1 MKGLKIIWVYCIFA
15 LILATI
21 SVTAAPSAT
30 SVKVLPESPNAGQEL
45 ICNYTY
51 MHPSNYTEQNSSYE
65 WWKNGVNQNI
75 NNQILAK
82 SNLTPG
88 DNWYC
93 KVTPNDG
100 VSLGT
105 KQQSSNT
112 VTILNATLNPVFYV
126 NGVAVWNESGY
137 FGSRTNVLGLNQEFA
152 SGLGSCV
159 PDEEGYCN
167 ITLTFY
173 SGNNGILNLTDM
185 MVYYLNYTI
194 DIEPKNDSESC
205 SSGSECLSNYCD
217 GDGAGLAD
225 DNWCFTPYS
234 TYFDGQE
241 TNYCEYS
248 TGSGTADC
256 DERQVGDNI
265 TGCTTS
271 GQNYFGD
278 KCSSSCWSQDSNICR
293 SSAYASGCTADS
305 RCNGIVAGTGDC
317 DAYCNYYSDQLPNC
331 NDPNLNNLTILSI
344 THNLNYNTS
353 NVTINLTL
361 DDSKFYLNKID
372 SNFSTLRIVENG
384 TGIGL
389 YHFIEKSDSSNKVKL
404 WFYIPGNWLSKET
417 KSFLLCGSTDTAT
430 YKNPSNTTETFW
442 FYEDL
447 ENRATGSTFLPCYSY
462 AFGGSSSIVDDSNCY
477 SGKCLRVKDDAFC
490 RNSTLFN
497 DAKRYKGP
505 MSPLKPSIMTFR
517 NKLGTPNSGH
527 INSHIFNPI
536 NATNDS
542 ALSLV
547 YSHDASNLVQ
557 WSNINVENADLT
569 QVWQNWTLL
578 HVANINGG
586 ANNVELFRNGVSKG
600 AYSRE
605 NSTILGINQQ
615 SGWGG
620 DGIDS
625 WWDDYRFWYAL
636 YNATYV
642 YNSLP
647 DQTKF
652 LFKDNTGSNIAR
664 FGDAGNIILKGKLEQ
679 SSSHARLSTFAFV
692 IRNNGNDVLIVEN
705 NGSMYI
711 DGTLAEN
718 QGSLSSSTT
727 NNDFRIKDSSGNLVA
742 YVNEFGYLFLK
753 GTLTQNGNP

>member
-241 TNYCEYS
+241 NTYCEFS
-248 TGSGTADC
+248 TGTGISDC
-256 DERQVGDNI
+256 DER
-265 TGCTTS
+265 TS
-271 GQNYFGD
+271 GTELD
-278 KCSSSCWSQDSNICR
+278 KCIGTSYYEEECSSSCGYQDITSVFECTDTGCSCSESLCDGQTTGSSITTCSSGQTYFADKCTSAAAGEDRTDNICR
-293 SSAYASGCTADS
+293 SSSFAAGCTADAE
-305 RCNGIVAGTGDC
+305 CNGVEAGTNDC
-317 DAYCNYYSDQLPNC
+317 TSSCVYNPDNPPSVTLVSPSD
-331 NDPNLNNLTILSI
+331 NNV
-344 THNLNYNTS
+344 NTS
-353 NVTINLTL
+353 SSIIFSCSATDDINLANMTLYHNVSGTWQSVETKALSGTSDSETFTVSSIPDETSFIWNCLAYDTASQSDWGNANYTIKINLTQ
-361 DDSKFYLNKID
+361 
-372 SNFSTLRIVENG
+372 TAENLS
-384 TGIGL
+384 ISSLQSL
-389 YHFIEKSDSSNKVKL
+389 YSD
-404 WFYIPGNWLSKET
+404 
-417 KSFLLCGSTDTAT
+417 
-430 YKNPSNTTETFW
+430 NT
-442 FYEDL
+442 
-447 ENRATGSTFLPCYSY
+447 
-462 AFGGSSSIVDDSNCY
+462 
-477 SGKCLRVKDDAFC
+477 
-490 RNSTLFN
+490 
-497 DAKRYKGP
+497 
-505 MSPLKPSIMTFR
+505 
-517 NKLGTPNSGH
+517 
-527 INSHIFNPI
+527 
-536 NATNDS
+536 
-542 ALSLV
+542 
-547 YSHDASNLVQ
+547 
-557 WSNINVENADLT
+557 
-569 QVWQNWTLL
+569 L
-578 HVANINGG
+578 HVFEI
-586 ANNVELFRNGVSKG
+586 VVSDRK
-600 AYSRE
+600 
-605 NSTILGINQQ
+605 STRLN
-615 SGWGG
+615 
-620 DGIDS
+620 
-625 WWDDYRFWYAL
+625 
-636 YNATYV
+636 
-642 YNSLP
+642 
-647 DQTKF
+647 
-652 LFKDNTGSNIAR
+652 
-664 FGDAGNIILKGKLEQ
+664 
-679 SSSHARLSTFAFV
+679 SSH
-692 IRNNGNDVLIVEN
+692 
-705 NGSMYI
+705 
-711 DGTLAEN
+711 
-718 QGSLSSSTT
+718 
-727 NNDFRIKDSSGNLVA
+727 
-742 YVNEFGYLFLK
+742 
-753 GTLTQNGNP
+753 